1 MQILALI
8 DILCY
13 LCIHYSIFNMKIAM
27 TIAFAAMAS
36 ISFSQSEK
44 RISYISRDRD
54 TLVLPDSEL
63 GMRIFSA
70 WSGSKDR
77 PAILFAA
84 ESEIARM
91 NKMEFIG
98 SPIRKGDAFVSE

>member
-1 MQILALI
+1 
-8 DILCY
+8 
-13 LCIHYSIFNMKIAM
+13 MKIAM
-27 TIAFAAMAS
+27 TIAFAAMAA

-70 WSGSKDR
+70 WSKDR

-91 NKMEFIG
+91 NKMEFAG
-98 SPIRKGDAFVSE
+98 SPIRKDDAFVSE